1 MGWTQTSRGTRD
13 GSSSYTSLR
22 FTSPLLRVLVPAPRQ
37 QQQQQQAPVCLHPE
51 STDRQ
56 TDRSVEARY
65 CCTFVC
71 FVIDLTCH
79 SKVAVSEHEG
89 GTDQREGNKRHL
101 KVFLPQDG
109 RKLALFGCSTASLVL
124 VVVVLLLAVVLAVAV
139 ATASGVSFGAAVL
152 TVRHIG
158 CGRSNGSV
166 VRRNG
171 GTFGTEMF
179 GSEQTLEHGFCG
191 FGRFR
196 WRR

>member
-1 MGWTQTSRGTRD
+1 MV
-13 GSSSYTSLR
+13 LR
-22 FTSPLLRVLVPAPRQ
+22 RTLHFAS
-37 QQQQQQAPVCLHPE
+37 LHPFFE
-51 STDRQ
+51 SWCPPLDNNNNNNRLLFVFTPNRQTDRQ

-124 VVVVLLLAVVLAVAV
+124 VVVVVLLAVVLAVAI